1 MYVSRKN
8 AGAMITP
15 KTAIEIHIDGPTAAR
30 AASSTM
36 IAGNAINIPA
46 SQVDTL
52 SNQRP

>member
-1 MYVSRKN
+1 MYVSRKK

-15 KTAIEIHIDGPTAAR
+15 KTAIAIHIDGPTAAR

-36 IAGNAINIPA
+36 IAGSAISIPA

-52 SNQRP
+52 SNHLP